1 MHTTTIPPTDQVA
14 RDDRGRYLPG
24 VSGSPATQFQP
35 GQTGNPNGR
44 PCAGLAII
52 EWVNIL
58 QNASEEEVRSI
69 ADDADAPLNKRIAA
83 TRLLATLYA
92 DDPTEARKSASFV
105 VDYTHGRPVQT
116 QKVLQG
122 DGRTPQQLL
131 AELKHKLG
139 LPDDVDLK
147 AVRQV
152 QSVAAPDTT
161 PLTAIEK
168 ILSEVGEAHGAIS
181 GDADQDA

>member
-1 MHTTTIPPTDQVA
+1 MPDTTISPAEQAVD
-14 RDDRGRYLPG
+14 RDKRGRFLPG
-24 VSGSPATQFQP
+24 THAGVTTRFEP
-35 GQTGNPNGR
+35 GQSGNPNGR

-58 QNASEEEVRSI
+58 QNASEDEVRSI
-69 ADDADAPLNKRIAA
+69 ADDAAAPLNKRIAA

-116 QKVLQG
+116 QMVLQG

-131 AELKHKLG
+131 RELKHKLG

-168 ILSEVGEAHGAIS
+168 ILSEVGEAHGATAD
-181 GDADQDA
+181 DADQ

>member
-14 RDDRGRYLPG
+14 RDHRGRYLPG

-116 QKVLQG
+116 QKVLHG
-122 DGRTPQQLL
+122 DGRTSQQLL
-131 AELKHKLG
+131 AELKPKLG
-139 LPDDVDLK
+139 LPEDVDLK

-152 QSVAAPDTT
+152 ESVGEPETT

-168 ILSEVGEAHGAIS
+168 IPSESGENHGTTAD
-181 GDADQDA
+181 DAGR